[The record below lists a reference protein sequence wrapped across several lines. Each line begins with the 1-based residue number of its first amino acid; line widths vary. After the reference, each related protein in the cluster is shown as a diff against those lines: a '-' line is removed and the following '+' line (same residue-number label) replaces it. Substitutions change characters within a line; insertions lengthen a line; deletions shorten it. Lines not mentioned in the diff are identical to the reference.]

1 MSGSLVYPINEHI
14 LKSSKW
20 FRMSDMEKTQFKSG
34 FVAVMGRPNVG
45 KSSLVNRLV
54 GQKIAAVT
62 PRPQTTRKRQMGIL
76 TSANAQV
83 IFIDTPGVH
92 QPHHKLGES
101 MNQEALQT
109 LDECDLILFIAD
121 ITSPPTEEDQLL
133 ADSLK
138 SIRQKPPT
146 ILVLNKCDLTS
157 PELILERRS
166 MFSDLI
172 PAIDTI
178 QVSALLGD
186 GLEQLLA
193 SILEKLKEGGLFF
206 PEDQVTDLLEREIV
220 ADLVREA
227 ALIFLRDEVPHGI
240 AVRVDQFQERND
252 GSAYIEITVFVEKE
266 SHKAIV
272 IGQSGEMMKKIGTA
286 ARKEIE
292 TSTGRKVFLRLNVKT
307 RKNWRDDEKV
317 LRSFGYK

>member
-1 MSGSLVYPINEHI
+1 
-14 LKSSKW
+14 
-20 FRMSDMEKTQFKSG
+20 MENTPFKSG

-45 KSSLVNRLV
+45 KSSLVNRLI

-76 TSANAQV
+76 TTDNAQV

-92 QPHHKLGES
+92 QPRHKLGDS

-133 ADSLK
+133 ADTLK
-138 SIRQKPPT
+138 DIHRKPST
-146 ILVLNKCDLTS
+146 ILVLNKCDLIS
-157 PELILERRS
+157 PEMITDRRS
-166 MFSDLI
+166 KFIELI

-186 GLEQLLA
+186 GLELLLA
-193 SILEKLKEGGLFF
+193 SILDNLKEGGLFF

-220 ADLVREA
+220 ADLIREA
-227 ALIFLRDEVPHGI
+227 ALVYLRDEVPHGI
-240 AVRVDQFQERND
+240 AVRIDQFQERND
-252 GSAYIEITVFVEKE
+252 GSAYIEITLFVEKE
-266 SHKAIV
+266 SHKSIV
-272 IGQSGEMMKKIGTA
+272 IGHNGEMMKKIGTA

-292 TSTGRKVFLRLNVKT
+292 SSTGRKVFLRLNVKT